1 MAIALALASA
11 LTYGAADFF
20 GGFVT
25 RRVPAI
31 AVVLLSQLLGA
42 VPMLVLLLLIP
53 AERVTASDVWWGVA
67 AGGAG
72 ATGVLLLYRALSVGR
87 MSVVAP
93 ITAIEAASIPVVFG
107 LVSGE
112 RPTPLAL
119 TGVIIALPAVALIS
133 SEAGSGAEEP
143 PPASRGRPEIPEA
156 LGAGLAFG
164 VFFILLSKAGGD
176 SGLWPLAGARTS
188 ALLLVG
194 TLAALTS
201 TSLRVPAGTLRT
213 IAAAGALDVAANVLF
228 LLATREGLLALVAV
242 LTSMYPAST
251 VLLARVVLGERWS
264 RLQAGGLAA
273 ATVAVTLISIG

>member
-133 SEAGSGAEEP
+133 SEAGSGAEEL

-228 LLATREGLLALVAV
+228 LLALVAV